1 MTELGM
7 AERIRNVVEKDPR
20 FPPEAYR
27 FVFEALDFTVK
38 TLGIRRHISGIELLE
53 GIRDYSLKQFGGMT
67 RTVFRMWGIEKTA
80 DFGDIVFNMVEE
92 GLMGKTD
99 ADSRDDFDNIYDFD
113 EAFPLLFSP
122 DQSLRD

>member
-1 MTELGM
+1 MTEMGM
-7 AERIRNVVEKDPR
+7 AERIRNVVQKDPR

-38 TLGIRRHISGIELLE
+38 TVGIRRHISGVELLA

-99 ADSRDDFDNIYDFD
+99 SDSRADFENIYDFD
-113 EAFPLLFSP
+113 EAFPLLFTSS
-122 DQSLRD
+122 QSFKD

>member
-1 MTELGM
+1 MTEQGM
-7 AERIRNVVEKDPR
+7 LERIRNVVEKDPR

-27 FVFEALDFTVK
+27 FVFEALDFTVRS
-38 TLGIRRHISGIELLE
+38 LGIRRHISGVELLE

-99 ADSRDDFDNIYDFD
+99 TDRRKDFENIYDFA
-113 EAFPLLFSP
+113 EAFPLLFNTG
-122 DQSLRD
+122 QSLSD

>member
-1 MTELGM
+1 
-7 AERIRNVVEKDPR
+7 
-20 FPPEAYR
+20 
-27 FVFEALDFTVK
+27 
-38 TLGIRRHISGIELLE
+38 
-53 GIRDYSLKQFGGMT
+53 MT
-67 RTVFRMWGIEKTA
+67 RTVFRIWRIEKTA